1 MPKIVFSENSERE
14 FIKLTKDAKKKVI
27 KKVRI
32 LQKEP
37 RVGKSLKGKMKG
49 LFSFR
54 TWSYRIVYELDKQ
67 NNITILHI
75 LHRQQ
80 VYG

>member
-14 FIKLTKDAKKKVI
+14 FIKFTKDAKKKVI

-37 RVGKSLKGKMKG
+37 TLGKSLKGKMKG

-54 TWSYRIVYELDKQ
+54 AWPYRIVYELDKQ

-75 LHRQQ
+75 FYRQQ
-80 VYG
+80 AYG